1 MVPIKGLEK
10 FAPRDFPGFISST
23 IFLPGCNFRCPYCH
37 NGDLVLHPDALPDI
51 PLDFFIAFL
60 DQRKDWLEGV
70 CVTGGEPL
78 LQPEI
83 EGLLAVIKE
92 RRLLVKIDTNGSRPE
107 RLARLIEAHLV
118 DWVAMDAKAP
128 LERYPEVVGAPV
140 DPLAIARSS
149 EVIRGSGLP
158 HIFRT
163 TVVPGL
169 VGDDDVR
176 KIGEWLEGAPL
187 YRIQS
192 FSPERTLDPAFE
204 SVQPF
209 STDELKRMAETARP
223 FFGDVQ
229 IDGMS

>member
-1 MVPIKGLEK
+1 VVAIKGLEK

-23 IFLPGCNFRCPYCH
+23 IFLPGCSFRCPYCH
-37 NGDLVLHPDALPDI
+37 NGDLVLCPETLADV
-51 PLDFFIAFL
+51 PLDFFVAFL
-60 DQRKDWLEGV
+60 DSRKDWLEGV

-78 LQPEI
+78 LHREI

-92 RRLLVKIDTNGSRPE
+92 RGFLVKIDTNGSRPE
-107 RLARLIEAHLV
+107 RLARLIESGLV

-128 LERYPEVVGAPV
+128 LERYPEVVGAAV
-140 DPLAIARSS
+140 DPLDIARSA
-149 EVIRGSGLP
+149 EIIRGSGLS
-158 HIFRT
+158 HVFRT

-169 VGDDDVR
+169 VGEDDVR

-192 FSPERTLDPAFE
+192 FSPERTLDPAFQE
-204 SVQPF
+204 VQPF
-209 STDELKRMAETARP
+209 TRGELLKIADAARP

-229 IDGMS
+229 VDGI